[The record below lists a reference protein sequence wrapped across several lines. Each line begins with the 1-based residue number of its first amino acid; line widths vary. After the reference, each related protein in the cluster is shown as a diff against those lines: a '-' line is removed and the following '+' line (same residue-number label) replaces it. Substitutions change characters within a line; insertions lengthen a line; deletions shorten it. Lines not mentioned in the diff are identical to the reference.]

1 MAGSWVLTGEAASYR
16 GVTPRST
23 FDPKANTWGALELT
37 ARYTALEVDRDTFP
51 IFANAATAASGAD
64 AWAAGVNWFLNT
76 GVKLQLNFE
85 RTTFDSAGTARRP
98 AENGLITRVQF
109 AF

>member
-1 MAGSWVLTGEAASYR
+1 M
-16 GVTPRST
+16 TPRST

-64 AWAAGVNWFLNT
+64 EWAAGVNWFLNT

-85 RTTFDSAGTARRP
+85 RTTFDSAGTTRRP